1 MSNLLHSI
9 RRSLSLRLS
18 LGIFAFVVAIFM
30 VTIGFLFYRSR
41 QSVLQGTV
49 SVTTQMLTNM
59 SLQLNGIM
67 DEVEMAVNNTEWQVM
82 QHLTPDSLF
91 ALSRHILEVNPNLN
105 GCSISFEPYYF
116 PEWGKYF
123 SAYSMNTDGHYETE
137 QEGNE
142 NYNYFEM
149 SWYAEPRKQGKACW
163 VDPFKDY
170 NPSGI
175 YDCDMIASYCRPLI
189 TEEGKLIGII
199 SADLSQ
205 RRCRKQRGPAVRLGQ
220 FRQSC
225 AAPAGGEF
233 WMDSSYHL

>member
-18 LGIFAFVVAIFM
+18 LGIFAFVVAIF
-30 VTIGFLFYRSR
+30 GFLFYRSR

-59 SLQLNGIM
+59 SLQLNGVM

-82 QHLTPDSLF
+82 QNLTPDSLF

-123 SAYSMNTDGHYETE
+123 SSHW
-137 QEGNE
+137 
-142 NYNYFEM
+142 YF
-149 SWYAEPRKQGKACW
+149 
-163 VDPFKDY
+163 
-170 NPSGI
+170 SGI
-175 YDCDMIASYCRPLI
+175 AQQEHLAM
-189 TEEGKLIGII
+189 
-199 SADLSQ
+199 
-205 RRCRKQRGPAVRLGQ
+205 
-220 FRQSC
+220 FR
-225 AAPAGGEF
+225 
-233 WMDSSYHL
+233 